1 MNAQNN
7 VTSNDSIAF
16 IGEFHNNEYNVYI
29 KINFIDKDILVPGQ
43 EILGELDGYFGS
55 TQSSHIWPITSS
67 EVEGNNAKIEVIN
80 NYGSEDFEASLKMLN
95 DSTIQYEHKN
105 GSTLKFPVNRKWHK
119 IPTKL
124 TFTRIN
130 SPALHCSTIGDGGLN
145 FSVRNGK
152 RWDPAAITT

>member
-67 EVEGNNAKIEVIN
+67 EVEGSSAKIEVIN
-80 NYGSEDFEASLKMLN
+80 NYGSEDFTASIILKNNNTL
-95 DSTIQYEHKN
+95 EFKHLK
-105 GSTLKFPVNRKWHK
+105 GSTFKFPVNKKWQK
-119 IPTKL
+119 LPSKL
-124 TFTRIN
+124 TFIR
-130 SPALHCSTIGDGGLN
+130 
-145 FSVRNGK
+145 K
-152 RWDPAAITT
+152 E

>member
-29 KINFIDKDILVPGQ
+29 KINLIDKDILVPGQ

-67 EVEGNNAKIEVIN
+67 EVEGSTAKIEVIN
-80 NYGSEDFEASLKMLN
+80 NYGSEDFTASIILKDNNTL
-95 DSTIQYEHKN
+95 EFKHLK
-105 GSTLKFPVNRKWHK
+105 GSTFKFPVNKKWQKLPSKLIFIRKE
-119 IPTKL
+119 
-124 TFTRIN
+124 
-130 SPALHCSTIGDGGLN
+130 
-145 FSVRNGK
+145 
-152 RWDPAAITT
+152 

>member
-29 KINFIDKDILVPGQ
+29 KINFIDKDIIVPGQ

-67 EVEGNNAKIEVIN
+67 EVEGSTAKIEVIN
-80 NYGSEDFEASLKMLN
+80 NYGSEDFTASIILKDNNTL
-95 DSTIQYEHKN
+95 EFKHLK
-105 GSTLKFPVNRKWHK
+105 GSTFKFPVNKKWQK
-119 IPTKL
+119 LPSKL
-124 TFTRIN
+124 TFIR
-130 SPALHCSTIGDGGLN
+130 
-145 FSVRNGK
+145 K
-152 RWDPAAITT
+152 E

>member
-29 KINFIDKDILVPGQ
+29 KINLIDKDILVPGQ

-67 EVEGNNAKIEVIN
+67 EVEGSTAKIEVIN
-80 NYGSEDFEASLKMLN
+80 NYGSEDFTASIILKNNNTL
-95 DSTIQYEHKN
+95 EFKHLK
-105 GSTLKFPVNRKWHK
+105 GSTFKFPVNKKWQK
-119 IPTKL
+119 LPSKL
-124 TFTRIN
+124 TFIR
-130 SPALHCSTIGDGGLN
+130 
-145 FSVRNGK
+145 K
-152 RWDPAAITT
+152 E

>member
-1 MNAQNN
+1 MKSVLLITILSFICSNMNAQNN

-67 EVEGNNAKIEVIN
+67 EVEGSTAKIEVIN
-80 NYGSEDFEASLKMLN
+80 NYGSEDFTASIILKDNNTLEFN
-95 DSTIQYEHKN
+95 HLK
-105 GSTLKFPVNRKWHK
+105 GSTFKFPVNKKWQK
-119 IPTKL
+119 LPSKL
-124 TFTRIN
+124 TFIR
-130 SPALHCSTIGDGGLN
+130 
-145 FSVRNGK
+145 K
-152 RWDPAAITT
+152 E

>member
-1 MNAQNN
+1 MKSVLLITILSFICSNINAQNN

-29 KINFIDKDILVPGQ
+29 KINLIDKDILVPGQ

-80 NYGSEDFEASLKMLN
+80 NYGSEDFTASIILKDNNTL
-95 DSTIQYEHKN
+95 EFKHLK
-105 GSTLKFPVNRKWHK
+105 GSTFKFPVNKKWQK
-119 IPTKL
+119 LPSKL
-124 TFTRIN
+124 TFIR
-130 SPALHCSTIGDGGLN
+130 
-145 FSVRNGK
+145 K
-152 RWDPAAITT
+152 E

>member
-29 KINFIDKDILVPGQ
+29 KINLIDKDILVPGQ

-80 NYGSEDFEASLKMLN
+80 NYGSEDFTASIILKDNNTL
-95 DSTIQYEHKN
+95 EFKHLK
-105 GSTLKFPVNRKWHK
+105 GSTFEFPVNKKWQK
-119 IPTKL
+119 LPSKL
-124 TFTRIN
+124 TFIR
-130 SPALHCSTIGDGGLN
+130 
-145 FSVRNGK
+145 K
-152 RWDPAAITT
+152 E

>member
-29 KINFIDKDILVPGQ
+29 KINLIDKDILVHGQ

-80 NYGSEDFEASLKMLN
+80 NYGSEDFTASIILKDNNTL
-95 DSTIQYEHKN
+95 EFKHLK
-105 GSTLKFPVNRKWHK
+105 GSTFKFPVNKKWQKLPSKLIFIRKE
-119 IPTKL
+119 
-124 TFTRIN
+124 
-130 SPALHCSTIGDGGLN
+130 
-145 FSVRNGK
+145 
-152 RWDPAAITT
+152 

>member
-67 EVEGNNAKIEVIN
+67 EVEGSSAKIEVIN
-80 NYGSEDFEASLKMLN
+80 NYGSEDFTASIILKDNNTL
-95 DSTIQYEHKN
+95 EFKHLK
-105 GSTLKFPVNRKWHK
+105 GSTFKFPVNKKWQK
-119 IPTKL
+119 LPSKL
-124 TFTRIN
+124 TFIR
-130 SPALHCSTIGDGGLN
+130 
-145 FSVRNGK
+145 K
-152 RWDPAAITT
+152 E

>member
-29 KINFIDKDILVPGQ
+29 KINLIDKDILVPGQ

-67 EVEGNNAKIEVIN
+67 EVEGSTAQIEVIN
-80 NYGSEDFEASLKMLN
+80 NYGSEDFTASIILKDNNTL
-95 DSTIQYEHKN
+95 EFKHLK
-105 GSTLKFPVNRKWHK
+105 GSTFKFPVNKKWQK
-119 IPTKL
+119 LPSKL
-124 TFTRIN
+124 TFIR
-130 SPALHCSTIGDGGLN
+130 
-145 FSVRNGK
+145 K
-152 RWDPAAITT
+152 E

>member
-29 KINFIDKDILVPGQ
+29 KINLIDKDILVPGQ

-67 EVEGNNAKIEVIN
+67 EVEGSTAKIEVIN
-80 NYGSEDFEASLKMLN
+80 NYGSEDFTASIILKDNNTL
-95 DSTIQYEHKN
+95 EFKHLK
-105 GSTLKFPVNRKWHK
+105 GSTFKFPVNKKWQK
-119 IPTKL
+119 LPSKL
-124 TFTRIN
+124 TFIRKEQ
-130 SPALHCSTIGDGGLN
+130 S
-145 FSVRNGK
+145 
-152 RWDPAAITT
+152 

>member
-29 KINFIDKDILVPGQ
+29 KINFIDKDILVTGQ

-67 EVEGNNAKIEVIN
+67 EVEGNTAKIEVIN
-80 NYGSEDFEASLKMLN
+80 NYGSEDFTASIILKDNNTL
-95 DSTIQYEHKN
+95 EFKHLK
-105 GSTLKFPVNRKWHK
+105 GSTFKFPVNKKWQK
-119 IPTKL
+119 LPSKL
-124 TFTRIN
+124 TFIR
-130 SPALHCSTIGDGGLN
+130 
-145 FSVRNGK
+145 K
-152 RWDPAAITT
+152 E

>member
-29 KINFIDKDILVPGQ
+29 KINLIDKDILVPGQ

-67 EVEGNNAKIEVIN
+67 EVEGSTAKIEVIN
-80 NYGSEDFEASLKMLN
+80 NYGSEDFTASIILKDNNTL
-95 DSTIQYEHKN
+95 EFKHLK
-105 GSTLKFPVNRKWHK
+105 GSTFKFPVNKKWQKLHSKLIFIRKE
-119 IPTKL
+119 
-124 TFTRIN
+124 
-130 SPALHCSTIGDGGLN
+130 
-145 FSVRNGK
+145 
-152 RWDPAAITT
+152 

>member
-29 KINFIDKDILVPGQ
+29 KINLIDKDILVPGQ

-67 EVEGNNAKIEVIN
+67 EVEGSTAKIEVIN
-80 NYGSEDFEASLKMLN
+80 NYGSEDFTASIILKDNNSL
-95 DSTIQYEHKN
+95 EFKHLK
-105 GSTLKFPVNRKWHK
+105 GSTFKFPVSKKWQK
-119 IPTKL
+119 LPSKL
-124 TFTRIN
+124 TFIR
-130 SPALHCSTIGDGGLN
+130 
-145 FSVRNGK
+145 K
-152 RWDPAAITT
+152 E

>member
-29 KINFIDKDILVPGQ
+29 KINLIDKDILVPGQ

-67 EVEGNNAKIEVIN
+67 ELEGSTAQIEVIN
-80 NYGSEDFEASLKMLN
+80 NYGSEDFTASIILKDNNTL
-95 DSTIQYEHKN
+95 EFKHLK
-105 GSTLKFPVNRKWHK
+105 GSTFKFPVNKKWQK
-119 IPTKL
+119 LPSKL
-124 TFTRIN
+124 TFIR
-130 SPALHCSTIGDGGLN
+130 
-145 FSVRNGK
+145 K
-152 RWDPAAITT
+152 E

>member
-1 MNAQNN
+1 MSAQNN

-67 EVEGNNAKIEVIN
+67 EVEGSTAKIEVIN
-80 NYGSEDFEASLKMLN
+80 NYGSEDFTASIILKDNNTL
-95 DSTIQYEHKN
+95 EFKHLK
-105 GSTLKFPVNRKWHK
+105 GSTFKFPVNKKWQK
-119 IPTKL
+119 LPSKL
-124 TFTRIN
+124 TFI
-130 SPALHCSTIGDGGLN
+130 
-145 FSVRNGK
+145 K
-152 RWDPAAITT
+152 KE

>member
-67 EVEGNNAKIEVIN
+67 EVEGSTAQIEVIN
-80 NYGSEDFEASLKMLN
+80 NYGSEDFTASIILKDNNTL
-95 DSTIQYEHKN
+95 EFKHLK
-105 GSTLKFPVNRKWHK
+105 GSTFKFPVNKKWQK
-119 IPTKL
+119 LPSKL
-124 TFTRIN
+124 TFIR
-130 SPALHCSTIGDGGLN
+130 
-145 FSVRNGK
+145 K
-152 RWDPAAITT
+152 E

>member
-29 KINFIDKDILVPGQ
+29 KINLIDKDILVPGQ

-80 NYGSEDFEASLKMLN
+80 NYGSEDFIASIILKDNNTL
-95 DSTIQYEHKN
+95 EFKHLK
-105 GSTLKFPVNRKWHK
+105 GSTFKFPVNKKWQK
-119 IPTKL
+119 LPSKL
-124 TFTRIN
+124 TFIRKEQ
-130 SPALHCSTIGDGGLN
+130 S
-145 FSVRNGK
+145 
-152 RWDPAAITT
+152 

>member
-67 EVEGNNAKIEVIN
+67 EVEGSTAKIEVIN
-80 NYGSEDFEASLKMLN
+80 NYGSEDFTASIILKDNNTL
-95 DSTIQYEHKN
+95 EFKHLK
-105 GSTLKFPVNRKWHK
+105 GSTFKFPVNKKWQK
-119 IPTKL
+119 LRSKL
-124 TFTRIN
+124 TFIRKEQ
-130 SPALHCSTIGDGGLN
+130 S
-145 FSVRNGK
+145 
-152 RWDPAAITT
+152 